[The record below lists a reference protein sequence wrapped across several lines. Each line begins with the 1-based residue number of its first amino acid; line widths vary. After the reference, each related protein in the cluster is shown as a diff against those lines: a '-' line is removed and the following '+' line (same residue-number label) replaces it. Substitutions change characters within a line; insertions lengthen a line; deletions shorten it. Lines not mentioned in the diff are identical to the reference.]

1 MSEEKI
7 KELEN
12 RMSELQEKVRKN
24 EEEIKELKRK
34 ISDLSEPPRYTY
46 EGERIG

>member
-24 EEEIKELKRK
+24 EEEIKELKRRM
-34 ISDLSEPPRYTY
+34 SELNEPPRYDDK
-46 EGERIG
+46 GRFIG